1 MAAAFDP
8 RHRSAE
14 INRWEVYWD
23 GRRHIVLSAIAAFL
37 LTFIVCAFVP
47 KQFTAADRVAINI
60 LPGATGGYGDFAVLA
75 SELANQSVNFVT
87 ADAVVNPA
95 ANELGVSP
103 GQLRSEISVGTVN
116 AENVLDI
123 RVTDGG
129 PAEVVKKV
137 HTITKYFVEY
147 MAARYSVQFD
157 RSEAARNALQKQI
170 DDLDAKIQ
178 DYEDT
183 VMVPGVNP
191 PPHIQAWINE
201 LGILKAAQWASSS
214 TPNYSSSALNIVPS
228 VEVLIRSQS
237 GSQSAPKPMLYSTVA
252 GLIALMGAAQWIVIR
267 HRRRSPVAI

>member
-23 GRRHIVLSAIAAFL
+23 GRRFIALSAIAAFL

-95 ANELGVSP
+95 ANELGISP

-129 PAEVVKKV
+129 PAEVLKKV

-147 MAARYSVQFD
+147 MGARYSVQFD

-178 DYEDT
+178 AYEDT
-183 VMVPGVNP
+183 VMVPGVSP

-214 TPNYSSSALNIVPS
+214 TPNSASSALNIVPS
-228 VEVLIRSQS
+228 VEVLIRTQA
-237 GSQSAPKPMLYSTVA
+237 GSQSAPKPTLYSTVA
-252 GLIALMGAAQWIVIR
+252 GLIALMGSAQWVVIR
-267 HRRRSPVAI
+267 HRRESIVTV

>member
-1 MAAAFDP
+1 MSAAFDP

-23 GRRHIVLSAIAAFL
+23 GRRVIVLAAVAAFL
-37 LTFIVCAFVP
+37 LTFIACAFVP

-95 ANELGVSP
+95 ANELGITP

-129 PAEVVKKV
+129 SAEVVKKV
-137 HTITKYFVEY
+137 HAITKYFVEY

-157 RSEAARNALQKQI
+157 QTARARESLQDQI
-170 DDLDAKIQ
+170 DALDAKIQ
-178 DYEDT
+178 AYEDT
-183 VMVPGVNP
+183 VMVPGVSP

-201 LGILKAAQWASSS
+201 LGILKAAQLASSS
-214 TPNYSSSALNIVPS
+214 TANYQSSALNIVPS

-237 GSQSAPKPMLYSTVA
+237 GSQSAPKPLLYSVVA
-252 GLIALMGAAQWIVIR
+252 GLVGLLGAGQWVVIR
-267 HRRRSPVAI
+267 HRRTSVVAV

>member
-23 GRRHIVLSAIAAFL
+23 SRRTIVLAGVAAFI
-37 LTFIVCAFVP
+37 LTFVVCAFVP

-75 SELANQSVNFVT
+75 SELANQSVNFVS
-87 ADAVVNPA
+87 ADAVINPA
-95 ANELGVSP
+95 AKDLGISP
-103 GQLRSEISVGTVN
+103 GQLRSEVSVGTVN

-129 PAEVVKKV
+129 AAEVVKKV
-137 HTITKYFVEY
+137 HAVTKYFVEY

-157 RSEAARNALQKQI
+157 KSAASRLALQKQI
-170 DDLDAKIQ
+170 EELDAKIQ
-178 DYEDT
+178 AYEDT
-183 VMVPGVNP
+183 VMVPGVSP

-201 LGILKAAQWASSS
+201 LGILKAAQWSSSS
-214 TPNYSSSALNIVPS
+214 TSNSSSTALNIVPS
-228 VEVLIRSQS
+228 VEVLIRSQA

-252 GLIALMGAAQWIVIR
+252 GLIAVMGAAQWVVIR
-267 HRRRSPVAI
+267 HRRTAIATV